1 MSIRR
6 PALAS
11 GLAALALAGSLLAA
25 GTPAFAA
32 GSTASPS
39 ASAKAPRDN
48 EVKGICLRAPRIE
61 LRVTKAIARI
71 NGPVTELGSIAH
83 LQKRVDKAQAAG
95 DTAIA
100 TYLNDRLTARKALVG
115 TLTQRQSD
123 LQAVETWCSANNNGA
138 S

>member
-1 MSIRR
+1 MPIRR

-32 GSTASPS
+32 GTTSSPS
-39 ASAKAPRDN
+39 ASAKAPVDK
-48 EVKGICLRAPRIE
+48 EVRGICLRAPRLE
-61 LRVTKAIARI
+61 VRVSNALKRI

-83 LQKRVDKAQAAG
+83 LQKRVDKAQSAG
-95 DTAIA
+95 DTAIY
-100 TYLNDRLTARKALVG
+100 TYLNDRLTARKAMVG

-123 LQAVETWCSANNNGA
+123 LQSVETWCAANNNGA